1 MTSASEQ
8 SSDETVSYSE
18 EEIMDVDD
26 TNNNENE
33 QAIDAM
39 LEENERLEE
48 QENAFLTAKRS
59 GKQKA
64 SKSSSPVPGTPDM
77 NVEMW
82 RELKRLQSEL
92 NSLKRPRES
101 DVCSNKKGETSTKR
115 KKSLRNSL

>member
-39 LEENERLEE
+39 LEENERLS
-48 QENAFLTAKRS
+48 F
-59 GKQKA
+59 
-64 SKSSSPVPGTPDM
+64 
-77 NVEMW
+77 
-82 RELKRLQSEL
+82 
-92 NSLKRPRES
+92 
-101 DVCSNKKGETSTKR
+101 ETRVQTGR
-115 KKSLRNSL
+115 VDA

>member
-59 GKQKA
+59 GTRFFFISTTSISLYIARARNQCLIESIYLFQKIF
-64 SKSSSPVPGTPDM
+64 GM
-77 NVEMW
+77 NLCYE
-82 RELKRLQSEL
+82 
-92 NSLKRPRES
+92 
-101 DVCSNKKGETSTKR
+101 KGS
-115 KKSLRNSL
+115 